1 MVDFRSH
8 YDRLFLQIVTNHFS
22 VSPTL
27 VTMWILNCLVI
38 LASTAALA
46 GPLDTS
52 ASINSKPFI
61 IIAQNAEEFSSI
73 DEFSDQRD
81 DDENVQIVTPSSSI
95 AQGNIKKTTPPP
107 ISQSSF
113 SSSSSSS
120 SFSSSSSSSS
130 SSEDDRILIKDN
142 SHWELITTFNVS
154 SSLPVDKYRCLFF

>member
-1 MVDFRSH
+1 MVFFRSQ
-8 YDRLFLQIVTNHFS
+8 YDSLFLQIVTNHFP

-81 DDENVQIVTPSSSI
+81 DVENVV
-95 AQGNIKKTTPPP
+95 
-107 ISQSSF
+107 
-113 SSSSSSS
+113 
-120 SFSSSSSSSS
+120 
-130 SSEDDRILIKDN
+130 
-142 SHWELITTFNVS
+142 
-154 SSLPVDKYRCLFF
+154 